1 MYYIVNFCVIFNET
15 IILIVLNRL
24 EESVIDMNED
34 SLYYIVSQNIKKQR
48 KLKGWTQVKL
58 AMSSNISVDYLKKIE
73 TKSGCEKQF
82 SLDTVQK
89 IAKALEID
97 AKELF
102 NKLD

>member
-1 MYYIVNFCVIFNET
+1 MNNE
-15 IILIVLNRL
+15 
-24 EESVIDMNED
+24 
-34 SLYYIVSQNIKKQR
+34 SLYYIVAQNIKKQR

-58 AMSSNISVDYLKKIE
+58 AMESNISVDYLKKIE

-89 IAKALEID
+89 IAKALNVD
-97 AKELF
+97 VKELF

>member
-1 MYYIVNFCVIFNET
+1 MDENTLNPCPFCGSE
-15 IILIVLNRL
+15 
-24 EESVIDMNED
+24 
-34 SLYYIVSQNIKKQR
+34 
-48 KLKGWTQVKL
+48 KL
-58 AMSSNISVDYLKKIE
+58 KIE

-97 AKELF
+97 VKDLF

>member
-1 MYYIVNFCVIFNET
+1 MIGFFTY
-15 IILIVLNRL
+15 LQ
-24 EESVIDMNED
+24 ESVIYMND
-34 SLYYIVSQNIKKQR
+34 DNLYYLVSQNIKKQR

-58 AMSSNISVDYLKKIE
+58 AMERNISVDYLKKIE

-82 SLDTVQK
+82 SLDTIQK
-89 IAKALEID
+89 IAKALGID

>member
-1 MYYIVNFCVIFNET
+1 MDKEN
-15 IILIVLNRL
+15 
-24 EESVIDMNED
+24 
-34 SLYYIVSQNIKKQR
+34 LYYLVSQNIKKQR
-48 KLKGWTQVKL
+48 KIKGWTQVKL
-58 AMSSNISVDYLKKIE
+58 AMKSNISVDYLKKIE
-73 TKSGCEKQF
+73 TKSGCDKQF

>member
-1 MYYIVNFCVIFNET
+1 
-15 IILIVLNRL
+15 
-24 EESVIDMNED
+24 MND
-34 SLYYIVSQNIKKQR
+34 DNLYYLVSQNIKKQR

-58 AMSSNISVDYLKKIE
+58 AMESNISVDYLKKIE

-89 IAKALEID
+89 ISKALGIE
-97 AKELF
+97 ARELF